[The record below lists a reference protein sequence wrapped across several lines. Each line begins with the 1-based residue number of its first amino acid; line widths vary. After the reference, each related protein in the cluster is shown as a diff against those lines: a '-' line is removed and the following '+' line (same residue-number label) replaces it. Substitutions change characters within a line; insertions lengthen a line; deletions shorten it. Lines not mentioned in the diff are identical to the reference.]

1 MICFHTLMSLLG
13 VVGDM
18 RSDLVIEEPLEL
30 VYAANSIGQR
40 LSESTTIMGSVY
52 GICEDDKNVYL
63 CWTNKRI
70 EHSCRC
76 Y

>member
-1 MICFHTLMSLLG
+1 MSLLG

-63 CWTNKRI
+63 C
-70 EHSCRC
+70 
-76 Y
+76 